1 MIKNIIFDL
10 GNVLINFKPEQFLLR
25 YTKDKNRITK
35 FISNIIQSDTWLKLD
50 RGIMSIKNARD
61 DFISAYPEETELIK
75 IFFDHW
81 QEMLTPISKNM
92 NLLKELKSNGYRLYI
107 LSNYIIEAYEYVK
120 ERYNVFSLFDGLV
133 ISGKINIIKPEREIF
148 QFLLQKYNLNPE
160 DSVFIDDIKQCIDQA
175 GKLKI
180 KTIHYLPNTDL
191 RSELRKLEVKI

>member
-1 MIKNIIFDL
+1 LIKNIIFDL

-81 QEMLTPISKNM
+81 QEMLTPISKNV

>member
-81 QEMLTPISKNM
+81 QEMLTPISKNV

>member
-1 MIKNIIFDL
+1 MINNIIFDL

-81 QEMLTPISKNM
+81 QEMLTPISKNV

-120 ERYNVFSLFDGLV
+120 ERYNIFSLFDGLV

-148 QFLLQKYNLNPE
+148 QFLLQNYNLNPE
-160 DSVFIDDIKQCIDQA
+160 DSVFIDDVKQCIDQA

-191 RSELRKLEVKI
+191 RSELRKLGVKI

>member
-1 MIKNIIFDL
+1 MINNIIFDL

-75 IFFDHW
+75 TFFDHW
-81 QEMLTPISKNM
+81 QEMLTPISKNV

-120 ERYNVFSLFDGLV
+120 ECYNIFSLFDGLV

-180 KTIHYLPNTDL
+180 KTIHYLSNTDL
-191 RSELRKLEVKI
+191 RSELRKLKVKI

>member
-1 MIKNIIFDL
+1 LINNIIFDL

-81 QEMLTPISKNM
+81 QEMLTPISKNV

-120 ERYNVFSLFDGLV
+120 ERYNIFSLFDGLV

-148 QFLLQKYNLNPE
+148 QFLLQNYNLNPE
-160 DSVFIDDIKQCIDQA
+160 DSVFIDDVKQCIDQA

-191 RSELRKLEVKI
+191 RSELRKLGVKI